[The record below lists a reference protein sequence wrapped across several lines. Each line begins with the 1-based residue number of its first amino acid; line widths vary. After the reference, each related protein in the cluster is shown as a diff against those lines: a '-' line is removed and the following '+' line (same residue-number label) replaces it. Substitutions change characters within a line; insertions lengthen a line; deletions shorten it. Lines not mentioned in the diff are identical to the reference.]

1 MDKRIQ
7 EAVELFQQVLIY
19 GTERVLRSVE
29 DPLWKEYSPEQIQ
42 VLNII
47 SKEGPITSGRMAML
61 QGVHKSAVSNRLKKL
76 LDKEL
81 LQIKPSV
88 DKREKL
94 LDLTDQG
101 RKVVERSNEA
111 LYAYIEKLMSDHVDD
126 QEIEQ
131 FLMTFRKLK
140 EILKMNGV

>member
-7 EAVELFQQVLIY
+7 EAIELFEEVLIY

-42 VLNII
+42 LLKMIG
-47 SKEGPITSGRMAML
+47 KEDALTAGRLANL

-81 LQIKPSV
+81 VMVKPST

-94 LDLTDQG
+94 LTLTDLG
-101 RKVVERSNEA
+101 KSVVDQSGAVLHE
-111 LYAYIEKLMSDHVDD
+111 YIEMLLSDRVND
-126 QEIEQ
+126 QEIDQ
-131 FLMTFRKLK
+131 FLVTFRKLK

>member
-1 MDKRIQ
+1 LDKRIQ

-47 SKEGPITSGRMAML
+47 SKEGEITSGRLAIL

-81 LQIKPSV
+81 LQIKPSI

-101 RKVVERSNEA
+101 REVVERSNKV
-111 LYAYIEKLMSDHVDD
+111 LYAYIENLMSDHVDD
-126 QEIEQ
+126 QEIDQ

>member
-29 DPLWKEYSPEQIQ
+29 DPLWKEYSPEQMQ

-47 SKEGPITSGRMAML
+47 AKEGATTSGRIAML

-76 LDKEL
+76 LDKDL
-81 LQIKPSV
+81 LQVLKSE

-94 LDLTDQG
+94 LDLTDKG
-101 RKVVERSNEA
+101 REAVKHSNKVLNG
-111 LYAYIEKLMSDHVDD
+111 YIEKILINQVDD

-140 EILKMNGV
+140 QILKTDGE

>member
-7 EAVELFQQVLIY
+7 EAIELFEEVLIY

-42 VLNII
+42 LLKMIG
-47 SKEGPITSGRMAML
+47 KEDSLTAGRLADL

-81 LQIKPSV
+81 VKVKPST

-94 LDLTDQG
+94 LTLTDQG
-101 RKVVERSNEA
+101 KSIVDQSGAVLHE
-111 LYAYIEKLMSDHVDD
+111 YIEMLLSDQVND
-126 QEIEQ
+126 QEIDQ
-131 FLMTFRKLK
+131 FLVTFRKLK

>member
-1 MDKRIQ
+1 MDNRIQ
-7 EAVELFQQVLIY
+7 EAIELFEEVLIY

-42 VLNII
+42 LLKMIG
-47 SKEGPITSGRMAML
+47 KEDSLTAGRLADL

-81 LQIKPSV
+81 VKVKPST

-94 LDLTDQG
+94 LTLTDQG
-101 RKVVERSNEA
+101 KSIVDQSGAVLHE
-111 LYAYIEKLMSDHVDD
+111 YIEMLLSDQVND
-126 QEIEQ
+126 QEIDQ
-131 FLMTFRKLK
+131 FLVTFRKLK